1 MRFDLVD
8 NCLSMSA
15 CFFSPSFFHFLIH
28 SKKSTFIKFQCAK
41 YSRGQKYV
49 LSLMLLNTRLDV
61 LYRCA
66 IYWLIKNDFL
76 DSQKDYFFPTK

>member
-1 MRFDLVD
+1 M
-8 NCLSMSA
+8 
-15 CFFSPSFFHFLIH
+15 
-28 SKKSTFIKFQCAK
+28 
-41 YSRGQKYV
+41 
-49 LSLMLLNTRLDV
+49 RLDV

>member
-1 MRFDLVD
+1 MLFFPLRF
-8 NCLSMSA
+8 SI
-15 CFFSPSFFHFLIH
+15 FSYTV
-28 SKKSTFIKFQCAK
+28 KKSTFIIFQCAK
-41 YSRGQKYV
+41 YSRGQRYV
-49 LSLMLLNTRLDV
+49 LSLILLNMRLDV